1 MRRNRR
7 RGRPQASKT
16 NHDVVLRE
24 NARHGSVREP
34 VASTV
39 KTGDSTAPLQSAR
52 QRRAERGP
60 KQRHTAITSTVRDAW
75 ATPVV
80 TATVKRASIVK
91 TLADG
96 RKVKV
101 YRNGQYRDPL
111 TTTRDVGGST
121 PAEYVY
127 GTG

>member
-7 RGRPQASKT
+7 RGRTQQSKT

-24 NARHGSVREP
+24 NARHGSDREP

-39 KTGDSTAPLQSAR
+39 KTGDSTAPLVSAR

-60 KQRHTAITSTVRDAW
+60 KQRHTAITSRQRDAW

-80 TATVKRASIVK
+80 VVKAGKGQRRRAYK
-91 TLADG
+91 
-96 RKVKV
+96 
-101 YRNGQYRDPL
+101 DPL
-111 TTTRDVGGST
+111 VTTRDLGGST
-121 PAEYVY
+121 PCDYVY

>member
-80 TATVKRASIVK
+80 IVREAGSKRRRRAYK
-91 TLADG
+91 
-96 RKVKV
+96 
-101 YRNGQYRDPL
+101 DPL
-111 TTTRDVGGST
+111 VNATRDLGGST
-121 PAEYVY
+121 PTEYVY

>member
-1 MRRNRR
+1 MPRRFRK
-7 RGRPQASKT
+7 RGRPQASKQ

-39 KTGDSTAPLQSAR
+39 KTGDSTAPLQSSR

-80 TATVKRASIVK
+80 VSTAKRAYKVK
-91 TLADG
+91 VLADG
-96 RKVKV
+96 TRVKV
-101 YRNGQYRDPL
+101 YRNSGYRDPL
-111 TTTRDVGGST
+111 VTTCDPQAGQQ
-121 PAEYVY
+121 YVY